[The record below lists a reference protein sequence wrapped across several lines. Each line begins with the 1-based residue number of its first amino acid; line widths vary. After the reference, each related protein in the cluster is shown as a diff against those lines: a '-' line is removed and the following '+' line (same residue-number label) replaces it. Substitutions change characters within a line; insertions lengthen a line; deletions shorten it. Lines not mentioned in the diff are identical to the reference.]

1 LKYPAANNRN
11 DVPVV
16 SLGLLAGNPA
26 AKNGSRFQFA
36 INHPAWEKSIPVSRG
51 TIQVPWPETETHP
64 IMRSSIILMLT
75 GPVKLQSIPEHEETP
90 LAGSR
95 DNRGYSWSEPL
106 AGSTPRLGTW
116 ADGAV
121 VRGVRLRA

>member
-1 LKYPAANNRN
+1 LKDPAANSSN
-11 DVPVV
+11 DLPVE
-16 SLGLLAGNPA
+16 SLSLLAGNPA
-26 AKNGSRFQFA
+26 AKNGRRFQLA
-36 INHPAWEKSIPVSRG
+36 INHPAWQKSIPVSQG
-51 TIQVPWPETETHP
+51 TIQVPGPETETHP
-64 IMRSSIILMLT
+64 IIHHPNVDR
-75 GPVKLQSIPEHEETP
+75 PVKLQSIPEHEETP

-95 DNRGYSWSEPL
+95 ENRGYSLSDPL